1 MTEAPATDPTQY
13 QPNRQPTL
21 WEHVSNDVRTLAF
34 LFLLPTV
41 LVLTCVVLY
50 PFFYALLLSFQ
61 AKTPGTPGRF
71 IWFDNYRELFSDDEF
86 ILIFWNTVYY
96 TVVAVG
102 IKFLIGLASALV
114 LNQKRRF
121 NNIYRTILF
130 IPWAVP
136 TVIASLVWL
145 WVYNEF
151 DGLLNLLLVEMG
163 IVEWG
168 IAWLAEPHL
177 AMAAVIAVVV
187 WNGTP
192 FYTMHFL
199 AGLQA
204 IPKELYEA
212 AEIDGAG
219 EVHKFWYITIPSMM
233 TVFTITVML
242 STVFTSTSI
251 VVVNIL
257 TNGAPA
263 NLTQILPNESYNVAI
278 QAGRMGLGSAINMV
292 LFPFLVVFIILLT
305 RRMLR
310 KDGG

>member
-1 MTEAPATDPTQY
+1 MSDATAAALPPRG
-13 QPNRQPTL
+13 PNKQPTL
-21 WEHVSNDVRTLAF
+21 WEHISNDVRTLAF

-41 LVLTCVVLY
+41 IVLTIVVLY
-50 PFFYALLLSFQ
+50 PFFYALVLSFQ
-61 AKTPGTPGRF
+61 DKSPGVPARF
-71 IWFDNYRELFSDDEF
+71 IGLKNYVELLSDSEF
-86 ILIFWNTVYY
+86 QQIFYNTVWY

-102 IKFLIGLASALV
+102 IKFIIGLTSAMV

-121 NNIYRTILF
+121 NNVYRTILF

-136 TVIASLVWL
+136 TVIASLIWL

-151 DGLLNLLLVEMG
+151 NGLLNLVLVDLGLLKYG
-163 IVEWG
+163 T
-168 IAWLAEPHL
+168 AWLAEPKL
-177 AMAAVIAVVV
+177 AMWSVIAVVV

-199 AGLQA
+199 AGLQS

-219 EVHKFWYITIPSMM
+219 EMHKFWHITIPSMAP
-233 TVFTITVML
+233 VFLITVML

-263 NLTQILPNESYNVAI
+263 NLTQILPNESFSI
-278 QAGRMGLGSAINMV
+278 TIEAGRMGLGSAINMV

-305 RRMLR
+305 RRLLN
-310 KDGG
+310 KDAS

>member
-1 MTEAPATDPTQY
+1 MTDTTVAPLPPQG
-13 QPNRQPTL
+13 PNERPTL
-21 WEHVSNDVRTLAF
+21 WEHISNDVRTLAF

-41 LVLTCVVLY
+41 LVLTIVVLY

-61 AKTPGTPGRF
+61 DKTPGLPAKF
-71 IWFDNYRELFSDDEF
+71 IGLKNYVELLSDSEF
-86 ILIFWNTVYY
+86 QAVFYNTVWY
-96 TVVAVG
+96 TAVG
-102 IKFLIGLASALV
+102 VSIKFVIGLASAMV
-114 LNQKRRF
+114 LNQPRRF

-130 IPWAVP
+130 VPWAVP
-136 TVIASLVWL
+136 TVIASLIWL

-151 DGLLNLLLVEMG
+151 NGLLNLLLVDLG
-163 IVEWG
+163 LVEYG
-168 IAWLAEPHL
+168 VAWLAEPEL
-177 AMAAVIAVVV
+177 AMWSVIAVVV

-199 AGLQA
+199 AGLQS

-219 EVHKFWYITIPSMM
+219 EMHKFWHVTIPSMAP
-233 TVFTITVML
+233 VFTITVML
-242 STVFTSTSI
+242 STVFTSTSS

-263 NLTQILPNESYNVAI
+263 NLTQILPNESFSVTI
-278 QAGRMGLGSAINMV
+278 EAGRMGLGSAINMM

-305 RRMLR
+305 RRMLS
-310 KDGG
+310 KDGS

>member
-1 MTEAPATDPTQY
+1 MTDTTATLP
-13 QPNRQPTL
+13 PNVPNQRPTL
-21 WEHVSNDVRTLAF
+21 WEHISNDVRTLAF

-41 LVLTCVVLY
+41 LVLTIVVLY

-61 AKTPGTPGRF
+61 DKTPGLPAKFVGLK
-71 IWFDNYRELFSDDEF
+71 NYVELLSDSEF
-86 ILIFWNTVYY
+86 QAIFYNTVWY
-96 TVVAVG
+96 TVVAVS
-102 IKFLIGLASALV
+102 IKFVIGLASAMV
-114 LNQKRRF
+114 LNQPRRF

-130 IPWAVP
+130 VPWAVP
-136 TVIASLVWL
+136 TVIASLIWL

-151 DGLLNLLLVEMG
+151 NGLLNLLLVDLG
-163 IVEWG
+163 LVEYG
-168 IAWLAEPHL
+168 VAWLAEPEL
-177 AMAAVIAVVV
+177 AMWSVIAVVV

-199 AGLQA
+199 AGLQS

-219 EVHKFWYITIPSMM
+219 EMHKFWHITIPSMAP
-233 TVFTITVML
+233 VFTITVML

-263 NLTQILPNESYNVAI
+263 NLTQILPNESFSVTI
-278 QAGRMGLGSAINMV
+278 EAGRMGLGSAINMI

-305 RRMLR
+305 RRMLS
-310 KDGG
+310 KDGT

>member
-1 MTEAPATDPTQY
+1 MTTDNTDAGGVAY
-13 QPNRQPTL
+13 EQPIPL
-21 WEHVSNDVRTLAF
+21 WERISNSRRALAF
-34 LFLLPTV
+34 VFLLPTI
-41 LVLTCVVLY
+41 LVLSVVVVY
-50 PFFYALLLSFQ
+50 PFFFALSLSFQ
-61 AKTPGTPGRF
+61 DKTPGVPGRWVGF
-71 IWFDNYRELFSDDEF
+71 ANYIELFGNSEF
-86 ILIFWNTVYY
+86 LRIVYNTAFY
-96 TVVAVG
+96 TVVGVSL
-102 IKFLIGLASALV
+102 KFVLGLSAALV

-130 IPWAVP
+130 VPWAIP
-136 TVIASLVWL
+136 TVIASLTWL

-151 DGLLNLLLVEMG
+151 NGLLNVLFTQLGLIEYGV
-163 IVEWG
+163 
-168 IAWLAEPHL
+168 AWLAEPRL
-177 AMAAVIAVVV
+177 AMWAIIAVVV

-219 EVHKFWYITIPSMM
+219 TVHKFLFITVPSMR

-263 NLTQILPNESYNVAI
+263 GLTQILPNFSFNLAI
-278 QAGRMGLGSAINMV
+278 ATGRMGLGSAVNMV
-292 LFPFLVVFIILLT
+292 LFPFLMIFIILLT
-305 RRMLR
+305 ARILR
-310 KDGG
+310 KGGD